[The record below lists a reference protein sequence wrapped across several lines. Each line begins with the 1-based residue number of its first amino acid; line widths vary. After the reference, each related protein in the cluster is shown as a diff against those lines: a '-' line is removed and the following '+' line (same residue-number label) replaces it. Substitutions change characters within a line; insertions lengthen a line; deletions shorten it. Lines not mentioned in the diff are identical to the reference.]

1 MFMVIFPAKASDRA
15 AHHAR
20 HASRSVPGAVDD
32 CQLRILFARPRDQN
46 ASQTVKRRETQMP
59 CVSLTFDDC
68 EFLLRR
74 GALQ

>member
-15 AHHAR
+15 AR
-20 HASRSVPGAVDD
+20 HASRKCSWSRDD

-46 ASQTVKRRETQMP
+46 ASQTVKRRETQTP
-59 CVSLTFDDC
+59 CVSLTFDVC